1 MLEVEYTGEAVDAE
15 DIAFYNERLK
25 EINQYTNDEKILS
38 NAGCVAINQEE
49 LGELLEEDVK
59 VIYLLDGEYSI
70 PIKRKNHKYIGIG
83 NVTAK
88 IRSQELVDFD
98 ELEIEFENISFDSEY
113 ESLGVTKNGS
123 SRYPDTINQGIECL
137 RRSEVLTELF
147 DKIVGRFGKSGNRWY
162 MSDEI
167 DGIAKECFPSCTCV
181 LYSEKLPKVG
191 FNSQVMYFY
200 EYNKSIR
207 YEDIKKISY
216 GNEVKIYFIA
226 ITEYGLRTKRV
237 CLSLGSMS
245 YQMALF
251 FDIISGNNLLKDRRK
266 NELLDIHLQ
275 SCNNRTVR
283 DIIGQSAG
291 NNY

>member
-1 MLEVEYTGEAVDAE
+1 
-15 DIAFYNERLK
+15 
-25 EINQYTNDEKILS
+25 
-38 NAGCVAINQEE
+38 
-49 LGELLEEDVK
+49 
-59 VIYLLDGEYSI
+59 
-70 PIKRKNHKYIGIG
+70 
-83 NVTAK
+83 
-88 IRSQELVDFD
+88 
-98 ELEIEFENISFDSEY
+98 
-113 ESLGVTKNGS
+113 
-123 SRYPDTINQGIECL
+123 
-137 RRSEVLTELF
+137 
-147 DKIVGRFGKSGNRWY
+147 

-181 LYSEKLPKVG
+181 LYSEKLPQVG

-226 ITEYGLRTKRV
+226 ITEYGLRTKSV
-237 CLSLGSMS
+237 SLGSMS

-251 FDIISGNNLLKDRRK
+251 FDIISGNNLLKGRRK

-283 DIIGQSAG
+283 DIIS
-291 NNY
+291 